1 MKRNGITGLYAIIDS
16 SLLSLDNAGECARKL
31 VDAGVRLIQ
40 LRAKGEGSL
49 EVLAVAL
56 AMRSA
61 TKDKALFIINVRV
74 DIAMLSGADGVHLGQ
89 SDIPLIEARR
99 LMPNALIGVSTH
111 NLEEA
116 AKAASLG
123 ADYIS
128 YGPIFATKTKKDA
141 DIPKGLE
148 GLKAL
153 APSVNIPIV
162 AIGGI
167 TVETAA
173 SVIEAGASAIA
184 VISDILLADDIKSRT
199 SEIISRIDRKGT

>member
-1 MKRNGITGLYAIIDS
+1 MTRKGITGLYAIIDS
-16 SLLSLDNAGECARKL
+16 SLVSMDNAGEYAQKL

-40 LRAKGEGSL
+40 LRAKGEGSRA
-49 EVLAVAL
+49 VLAAAR

-61 TKDKALFIINVRV
+61 TKDKALFIVNDRV
-74 DIAMLSGADGVHLGQ
+74 DIAMLSKADGVHLGQ

-116 AKAASLG
+116 TDAASLG

-128 YGPIFATKTKKDA
+128 YGPIFATQTKKDA

-173 SVIEAGASAIA
+173 SVIEAGASSVA
-184 VISDILLADDIKSRT
+184 VISGILLADDIKSRAAD
-199 SEIISRIDRKGT
+199 IISRIGRKGA

>member
-1 MKRNGITGLYAIIDS
+1 MNHKGITGLYAIIDS
-16 SLLSLDNAGECARKL
+16 SLVNLDDVGEYAREL
-31 VDAGVRLIQ
+31 VDSGVRLIQ
-40 LRAKGEGSL
+40 LRAKGEGSR
-49 EVLAVAL
+49 AAL
-56 AMRSA
+56 IAARAIRAA
-61 TKDKALFIINVRV
+61 TKDKALFIVNDRV

-89 SDIPLIEARR
+89 DDIPLVEARR
-99 LMPNALIGVSTH
+99 LMPNALIGISTH

-116 AKAASLG
+116 TDAASLV

-128 YGPIFATKTKKDA
+128 YGPIFATRTKKDA

-148 GLKAL
+148 GLKSL
-153 APSVNIPIV
+153 APSINIPIV

-184 VISDILLADDIKSRT
+184 VISDILLADDIKSRA
-199 SEIISRIDRKGT
+199 SEIISRIGRKGG

>member
-1 MKRNGITGLYAIIDS
+1 MKPEGLTGLYAIIDS
-16 SLLSLDNAGECARKL
+16 TWVSLAQAGRYAQEL
-31 VDAGVRLIQ
+31 VSGGVRVIQ
-40 LRAKGEGSL
+40 LRAKDEGSRAIL
-49 EVLAVAL
+49 EAAR

-61 TKDKALFIINVRV
+61 TKDKALFIVNDRV
-74 DIAMLSGADGVHLGQ
+74 DIAILSGADGVHLGQ
-89 SDIPLIEARR
+89 SDIPLVEARK
-99 LMPNALIGVSTH
+99 LLPKAVIGVSTH
-111 NLEEA
+111 NLKEA
-116 AKAASLG
+116 LEAASLG

-128 YGPIFATKTKKDA
+128 YGPIFATQTKKDA

-173 SVIEAGASAIA
+173 SVIEAGASAVA
-184 VISDILLADDIKSRT
+184 VISGLLLADDIKSRAV
-199 SEIISRIDRKGT
+199 EIISRIGRKGA